1 LQKTQLLLED
11 RLFNDLNNIVKNL
24 NVSISDFISQLLKKE
39 IFKYKQ
45 DKKNDIL
52 NFIDD
57 LKPLES
63 FKDIETNEY
72 INNIRNKSRIL

>member
-1 LQKTQLLLED
+1 MQKTQLLLED